1 LKFMADNAV
10 IPLAVPDLRGNEAAY
25 LARCVAENWVSS
37 AGPEVRALETRM
49 AQLCGVDHAVATV
62 NGTTALHLAL
72 ITAGVGPGDLVAL
85 GMDRIK
91 IASGELT
98 NVEAL
103 RTFAGFG
110 LPVILS
116 TGMTTLDEVGAA
128 LAVLAAAGGD
138 DVTLL
143 HCTSLH
149 PAPPETLNLRA
160 MVTMAERF
168 ARPVGYSDHSLD
180 DYASIA
186 AVALGARVIEKH
198 FTLDRTLPGPDH
210 QASLEPD
217 ALAAMITRLRQT
229 VTALGDGE
237 KRPAPGEIETAALV
251 RRSWHAMRDLV
262 AGAVVGGSDVVLKRP
277 ADGLDPA
284 SSPVGRTLVNPVDA
298 GAPVRAGD
306 LS

>member
-1 LKFMADNAV
+1 MADNAV

-262 AGAVVGGSDVVLKRP
+262 ASAVVGGSDVVLKRP

>member
-1 LKFMADNAV
+1 MADNAV

>member
-1 LKFMADNAV
+1 MADNAV

-186 AVALGARVIEKH
+186 AVALGASVIEKH
-198 FTLDRTLPGPDH
+198 FTLDRALPGPDH

>member
-1 LKFMADNAV
+1 MADNAV
-10 IPLAVPDLRGNEAAY
+10 IPLAVPDLRGNETAY

-72 ITAGVGPGDLVAL
+72 ITAGVGPGDL
-85 GMDRIK
+85 
-91 IASGELT
+91 
-98 NVEAL
+98 
-103 RTFAGFG
+103 
-110 LPVILS
+110 
-116 TGMTTLDEVGAA
+116 
-128 LAVLAAAGGD
+128 
-138 DVTLL
+138 
-143 HCTSLH
+143 
-149 PAPPETLNLRA
+149 
-160 MVTMAERF
+160 
-168 ARPVGYSDHSLD
+168 
-180 DYASIA
+180 
-186 AVALGARVIEKH
+186 VALGARVIEKH

>member
-1 LKFMADNAV
+1 MADNAV
-10 IPLAVPDLRGNEAAY
+10 IPLAVPDLRGNETAY